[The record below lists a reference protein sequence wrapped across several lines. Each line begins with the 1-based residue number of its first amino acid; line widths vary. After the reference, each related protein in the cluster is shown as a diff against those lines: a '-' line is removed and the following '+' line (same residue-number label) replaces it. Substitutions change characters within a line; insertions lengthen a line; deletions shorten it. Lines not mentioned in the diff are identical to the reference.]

1 MSSNRHA
8 LIVVGALL
16 PGTAVVEMVETA
28 RAEGT
33 QVVFVGEASG
43 VTPRFPDWVID
54 NTGNDL
60 FAGTNLAAQLRA
72 VGVARLSVAG
82 SDSVVAEAQAL
93 GFEAQIAGQAAGLCA

>member
-1 MSSNRHA
+1 MSSNRQA
-8 LIVVGALL
+8 LIVIGALL
-16 PGTAVVEMVETA
+16 PGVAVVEMVEIA

-33 QVVFVGEASG
+33 QVVFVGAADG

-54 NTGNDL
+54 SRDDDL

-82 SDSVVAEAQAL
+82 SDTVVAQAQAL
-93 GFEAQIAGQAAGLCA
+93 GFDAQTAGIYA

>member
-8 LIVVGALL
+8 LIVIGALL

-33 QVVFVGEASG
+33 QVVFVGAAAG

-54 NTGNDL
+54 GRDDDL

-82 SDSVVAEAQAL
+82 SESAVAQAQAL
-93 GFEAQIAGQAAGLCA
+93 GFDARAAEIYA

>member
-8 LIVVGALL
+8 LIVIGALL
-16 PGTAVVEMVETA
+16 PGAAVVEMVETA

-33 QVVFVGEASG
+33 QVVFVGAADG

-54 NTGNDL
+54 NGEGDL
-60 FAGTNLAAQLRA
+60 FVGTNLAAQLRA

-82 SDSVVAEAQAL
+82 SDSVLAQAQAL
-93 GFEAQIAGQAAGLCA
+93 GFDAQTAETYA

>member
-8 LIVVGALL
+8 LIVIGALL
-16 PGTAVVEMVETA
+16 PTTAVVEMVESA

-33 QVVFVGEASG
+33 QVVFVGAAAG

-54 NTGNDL
+54 NGNGDL

-72 VGVARLSVAG
+72 VGIGRLSVAG
-82 SDSVVAEAQAL
+82 SGEVVDAAQAL
-93 GFEAQIAGQAAGLCA
+93 GFEAEQAGIYA